1 MSPEEASSMLL
12 ARARTFVGQ
21 RVKLVHLS
29 EKSAHLNGRTGEVVG
44 HGGIEAATAAIA
56 GGPFYRLHVKL
67 DPEATEEGQP
77 TKVVKCRNVQQ
88 AVHAGGWPDRDVASV
103 PGATQHKRRKTNS
116 VWLRWYS
123 TVQPNCL

>member
-1 MSPEEASSMLL
+1 MYVFIAMSPEEALSMLL

-67 DPEATEEGQP
+67 DPEATEVGQP
-77 TKVVKCRNVQQ
+77 TKVVKCRNINERV
-88 AVHAGGWPDRDVASV
+88 
-103 PGATQHKRRKTNS
+103 T
-116 VWLRWYS
+116 
-123 TVQPNCL
+123 C

>member
-1 MSPEEASSMLL
+1 MLL

-44 HGGIEAATAAIA
+44 HSGIEAATAAIA

-77 TKVVKCRNVQQ
+77 TKVVTGEVQEHQ
-88 AVHAGGWPDRDVASV
+88 PRRGGYAPR
-103 PGATQHKRRKTNS
+103 RRKVNIDAS
-116 VWLRWYS
+116 
-123 TVQPNCL
+123 

>member
-1 MSPEEASSMLL
+1 MLL

-77 TKVVKCRNVQQ
+77 TKVVKCRNINERV
-88 AVHAGGWPDRDVASV
+88 
-103 PGATQHKRRKTNS
+103 T
-116 VWLRWYS
+116 
-123 TVQPNCL
+123 C